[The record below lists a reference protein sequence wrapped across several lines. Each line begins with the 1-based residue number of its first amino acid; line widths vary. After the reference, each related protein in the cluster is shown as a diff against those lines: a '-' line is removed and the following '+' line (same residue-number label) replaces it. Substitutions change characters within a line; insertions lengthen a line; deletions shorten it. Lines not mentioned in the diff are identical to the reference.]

1 MDRCCTPNGF
11 GTGSQSKLSG
21 PQGRVSPCDRVYS
34 SFVVLLII
42 SPFLSI
48 IAIPAIGADPHTT
61 WRTTRD
67 GRSHSWLEAELQKDI
82 PSARVLLYD
91 HLNPEERKIE
101 KKPLADANHKPS
113 AVRYSA
119 VQSDLS
125 VYRIYDW
132 THRFLEVIYRDRDSE
147 ALQHRPL
154 IFLCHSTGGLVIKEA
169 LSRKVNAGIPNLA
182 AACIGISFFATPH
195 HGSNVLSRP
204 AFALAVKS
212 RLKLKWEMSEVLMS
226 ELSVQNDNLK
236 FLNHRFASV
245 SLGIKIWNY
254 YESRETDLK
263 VLTAGDFGGENLT
276 TVSMC
281 IVDPS
286 SARMS
291 TSDVYIEGEL
301 PLELN
306 TNHVGTARLADDENV
321 LYSFIDALEAL
332 VKDTSAHVRAAHH
345 ALITSILTDVKVD
358 VHQFYQVEDSNE
370 SKSIKVWSEHP
381 SLQDLLESGPTAC
394 LKRRLPPT
402 PHKDS
407 IVNGYFKP
415 MITIEYPTEPNTP
428 ALPLPVASENP
439 TIVIDSPGGT
449 PRESLE
455 RGRPGLILQD
465 PVQNSIALREPT
477 PTRLIPRTESPSR
490 SLPAA
495 RNLTPNSLQALNN
508 VPRPTERTRA
518 LRERTY
524 QLPTLSRDR
533 FVWVHVPYTH
543 QGWVSQV
550 LASIS
555 REKQNS
561 NLHTKVLS
569 DQIWR
574 SNHNRSRHASSH
586 ARFVRSL
593 CKLLLPKGSSNHH
606 HDEMSTPT
614 SAIDQAQFAL
624 YLPYLHWDTFQRLE
638 QRALII
644 KNRSKQSDATPINTD
659 VAQGRSME
667 HKLIWQYH
675 SSNQPLHCRRTLDQ
689 YGYPSLRNT
698 SVRDHDQ
705 VLYKQTRTQRG
716 PDEPPLKGTSMQ
728 NITAILR
735 AARDPGNHASK
746 VKTMKDSHA
755 KVLMVDQLWLWILDD
770 ETVVSFAAPKERDEG
785 DDSLH
790 HQGDLRRAIYK
801 DINGDFSRPCEDC
814 FDFAALAVYHA
825 VTALLDQTEDKDL
838 QVFRIFEE
846 YISELT
852 EQQTKS
858 FKEFRD
864 HHRYRDIADLDM
876 QRLPNYVDNRDDLDA
891 VLELRDIDD
900 ELGTI
905 EKLLGEQHRCIAEML
920 NQFDELKTFHNKG
933 HHGYYLLQ
941 EVKQIIS
948 GYEGHVAAMKK
959 SAEAAQEAFEKLL
972 DMKQKQ
978 ANIVEAHLAREQ
990 TEVAAEQSRSVM
1002 IFTIFTIIFLP
1013 LSFFASVFGINARE
1027 WSGVS
1032 TNPSLHRILVYMG
1045 SISLAVIIIAL
1056 LVAFN
1061 RATRKIVQRA
1071 WKWIGA
1077 PVRQLLDRLPGRR
1090 FYDYLRFT
1098 DVEKAHLIEIDRE
1111 SQRRRSESRPTRETR
1126 ETPTWKEDIFKKA
1139 EAPKRRSESKPRR
1152 GSHVMWHEDV
1162 FTKSE

>member
-1 MDRCCTPNGF
+1 MGRCCTCTSHGF
-11 GTGSQSKLSG
+11 GTDSQSAFGG
-21 PQGRVSPCDRVYS
+21 PQSRVSPYDRNPPQS
-34 SFVVLLII
+34 RCLLTV
-42 SPFLSI
+42 SLSLSI

-61 WRTTRD
+61 WRSTRD
-67 GRSHSWLEAELQKDI
+67 GKSHPWLEADLQKEI
-82 PSARVLLYD
+82 PSARILLYD
-91 HLNPEERKIE
+91 HLDLEERKIQ
-101 KKPLADANHKPS
+101 KKPLADAAHKSS
-113 AVRYSA
+113 AEKYSA
-119 VQSDLS
+119 VQSKLS
-125 VYRIYDW
+125 NHRLHDW
-132 THRFLEVIYRDRDSE
+132 TDRFLEAIFRYRDSNV
-147 ALQHRPL
+147 LQQRPL
-154 IFLCHSTGGLVIKEA
+154 IFLCHSTGGLIIKEA
-169 LSRKVNAGIPNLA
+169 LSRKVAVGIPNLA
-182 AACIGISFFATPH
+182 AVCIGISFFATPH
-195 HGSNVLSRP
+195 HGSNVLSKP
-204 AFALAVKS
+204 AFASAIKD

-245 SLGIKIWNY
+245 SLGIKIWNH

-263 VLTAGDFGGENLT
+263 VLTTGDIGGENLT
-276 TVSMC
+276 TVSMF

-291 TSDVYIEGEL
+291 TSDVSIEGEV
-301 PLELN
+301 PVELN
-306 TNHVGTARLADDENV
+306 TNHVGTARLADDEKV
-321 LYSFIDALEAL
+321 LYSCIDALEAL
-332 VKDTSAHVRAAHH
+332 AKSTDAHVRAAHH
-345 ALITSILTDVKVD
+345 ALITSIMTDVKVE
-358 VHQFYQVEDSNE
+358 VHQFYQMEDSNE
-370 SKSIKVWSEHP
+370 SKSTKVWSERP
-381 SLQDLLESGPTAC
+381 SLQDLLESGPRAC
-394 LKRRLPPT
+394 LKRRLSPT
-402 PHKDS
+402 PHKES
-407 IVNGYFKP
+407 MVNGYFKP
-415 MITIEYPTEPNTP
+415 KITLDHPTEPNTP
-428 ALPLPVASENP
+428 APQLPEISGNP
-439 TIVIDSPGGT
+439 SIVIDSPVST

-455 RGRPGLILQD
+455 RGRPGLGISNS
-465 PVQNSIALREPT
+465 VQNGTAFHDSRL
-477 PTRLIPRTESPSR
+477 TRLISRNESPSR
-490 SLPAA
+490 LLPTSRSLS
-495 RNLTPNSLQALNN
+495 PNTLRALSTES
-508 VPRPTERTRA
+508 RPTERTRPPP
-518 LRERTY
+518 ERTY
-524 QLPTLSRDR
+524 QLPTQSRDK
-533 FVWVHVPYTH
+533 FIWVHVPYTH

-555 REKQNS
+555 REKKIS
-561 NLHTKVLS
+561 NLHKKVLS

-574 SNHNRSRHASSH
+574 NHHNRSRHASSH

-593 CKLLLPKGSSNHH
+593 CKSLLPRGSSNHH

-614 SAIDQAQFAL
+614 SAINQAQFAL

-638 QRALII
+638 QRAQII
-644 KNRSKQSDATPINTD
+644 RKRGKQSDATPINED
-659 VAQGRSME
+659 VAHGKSME

-705 VLYKQTRTQRG
+705 VLYKQTRTQRA
-716 PDEPPLKGTSMQ
+716 PDESLVKPTSMQ
-728 NITAILR
+728 HITAILH
-735 AARDPGNHASK
+735 AARDPGLHASK
-746 VKTMKDSHA
+746 VKTLKDSHA

-785 DDSLH
+785 DAGLH
-790 HQGDLRRAIYK
+790 EQGDLRRVIYK
-801 DINGDFSRPCEDC
+801 DINGDFSRPCDDC

-825 VTALLDQTEDKDL
+825 VTALLDQIEDKDL

-864 HHRYRDIADLDM
+864 HHRYREIDI
-876 QRLPNYVDNRDDLDA
+876 QKLPKYVDNRDDLNA

-905 EKLLGEQHRCIAEML
+905 EKLLGEQHQCVTDML
-920 NQFDELKTFHNKG
+920 NQFEELKTSHNKG

-948 GYEGHVAAMKK
+948 GYKSHVAAMKK
-959 SAEAAQEAFEKLL
+959 SAHAAQEAFEKLL

-978 ANIVEAHLAREQ
+978 ANIDEAHLAREQ

-1027 WSGVS
+1027 WSGIA
-1032 TNPSLHRILVYMG
+1032 TNPSLHSILVYMG

-1071 WKWIGA
+1071 WRWIGA
-1077 PVRQLLDRLPGRR
+1077 PVTHLLKRMPGRR
-1090 FYDYLRFT
+1090 FYDYLHYT
-1098 DVEKAHLIEIDRE
+1098 DVERAELIEIDRE
-1111 SQRRRSESRPTRETR
+1111 SQRRRSASRPTRETR
-1126 ETPTWKEDIFKKA
+1126 ESPTWNEDVFKMP
-1139 EAPKRRSESKPRR
+1139 EAPKGRSDSRPRR
-1152 GSHVMWHEDV
+1152 GSHVVWQEDA
-1162 FTKSE
+1162 FTKNE